1 MRQPNNISTYLIIVA
16 LTSMFSCRQNQDTGK
31 NDNSKDNPT
40 TTVVSKDSVIKNGNL
55 TTIISTDIEKLG
67 RLLNFKSYKPTK
79 VKFKYTFI
87 DNTGQN
93 ERLSVPGPSD
103 YSLQALLYFDSMTF
117 EKFLDYDRNA
127 DYPSPNY
134 NKDEFKFDWLDKE
147 VLRELDN
154 SKENYHG
161 HPNFFF
167 RTTNSKAW
175 YLNKK
180 ILISKWTN

>member
-1 MRQPNNISTYLIIVA
+1 MRRPKNISTYFIIVA
-16 LTSMFSCRQNQDTGK
+16 LTTMFSCGQHQDT
-31 NDNSKDNPT
+31 NQSITPT
-40 TTVVSKDSVIKNGNL
+40 DTVTAEIALKDSVVKNGNV
-55 TTIISTDIEKLG
+55 TTTISTDIGKLG
-67 RLLNFKSYKPTK
+67 QLLDFKTYRPTK

-87 DNTGQN
+87 DNSGQN
-93 ERLSVPGPSD
+93 QRISVPGPSD
-103 YSLQALLYFDSMTF
+103 YSLQTILYFDSLTF

-147 VLRELDN
+147 IMDELNN

-167 RTTNSKAW
+167 GATNSKAW
-175 YLNKK
+175 YLDKK

>member
-1 MRQPNNISTYLIIVA
+1 MIS
-16 LTSMFSCRQNQDTGK
+16 CGQNQESGK
-31 NDNSKDNPT
+31 KYNSNDNQT
-40 TTVVSKDSVIKNGNL
+40 TAQVFKDSVIKNGNI
-55 TTIISTDIEKLG
+55 TTTISTDIEKLG
-67 RLLNFKSYKPTK
+67 QLLNFKTYKPTK

-93 ERLSVPGPSD
+93 KRLSVPGPSD
-103 YSLQALLYFDSMTF
+103 YSLQALLYFDSLTF
-117 EKFLDYDRNA
+117 EKFIDYDRNA

-134 NKDEFKFDWLDKE
+134 NREEFKFDWLDKE
-147 VLRELDN
+147 ILNELNN

-167 RTTNSKAW
+167 GTTNAKAW
-175 YLNKK
+175 YLDKK